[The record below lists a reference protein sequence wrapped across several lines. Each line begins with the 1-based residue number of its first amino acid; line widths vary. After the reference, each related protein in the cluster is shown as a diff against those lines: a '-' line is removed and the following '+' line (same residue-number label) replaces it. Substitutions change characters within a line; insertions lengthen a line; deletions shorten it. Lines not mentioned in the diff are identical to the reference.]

1 MADGMSFD
9 KYIDNPSGGQVFTNR
24 QMYKA
29 LYKSKFDGLLVREQ
43 GQIKFTVYRSEDAND
58 SYYIHM
64 KIPSEVI
71 ENFYYDVVIQLFT
84 TENAKKNNVN
94 LREYAV
100 KFYSNDPAF
109 VYTFAHSF
117 KKNNLFIKDLEPK
130 MMPRALKE
138 KADIKNPKDNVLYVK
153 SLFFAYLTMEK
164 YHLFNRPTLNL
175 NSIKYDKK
183 LLLSRVTQADIKVKD
198 RQHQQ
203 ELLDAEKKVIV
214 YGNPEELVEIVRD
227 CITNK
232 NMIKLLFTNKN
243 YATGIPIAVDSSHI
257 LIHSIGWEGD
267 DDGLSAYSFSEII
280 GVQYNS
286 IEEQIISILYSNN
299 KLFYDFSTRLK
310 NELL

>member
-1 MADGMSFD
+1 MTMVFD
-9 KYIDNPSGGQVFTNR
+9 
-24 QMYKA
+24 
-29 LYKSKFDGLLVREQ
+29 
-43 GQIKFTVYRSEDAND
+43 
-58 SYYIHM
+58 
-64 KIPSEVI
+64 
-71 ENFYYDVVIQLFT
+71 
-84 TENAKKNNVN
+84 
-94 LREYAV
+94 
-100 KFYSNDPAF
+100 
-109 VYTFAHSF
+109 
-117 KKNNLFIKDLEPK
+117 
-130 MMPRALKE
+130 
-138 KADIKNPKDNVLYVK
+138 
-153 SLFFAYLTMEK
+153 
-164 YHLFNRPTLNL
+164 
-175 NSIKYDKK
+175 
-183 LLLSRVTQADIKVKD
+183 LLLEAKNKSRLIGLRTKNMDFEESLIGFVHELNDGRVIIQEIDQYGKIEGLTSIDLKDILSVDYDD
-198 RQHQQ
+198 RYQKRLLCIFSNK

>member
-1 MADGMSFD
+1 MNMVFD
-9 KYIDNPSGGQVFTNR
+9 
-24 QMYKA
+24 
-29 LYKSKFDGLLVREQ
+29 
-43 GQIKFTVYRSEDAND
+43 
-58 SYYIHM
+58 
-64 KIPSEVI
+64 
-71 ENFYYDVVIQLFT
+71 
-84 TENAKKNNVN
+84 
-94 LREYAV
+94 
-100 KFYSNDPAF
+100 
-109 VYTFAHSF
+109 
-117 KKNNLFIKDLEPK
+117 
-130 MMPRALKE
+130 
-138 KADIKNPKDNVLYVK
+138 
-153 SLFFAYLTMEK
+153 
-164 YHLFNRPTLNL
+164 
-175 NSIKYDKK
+175 
-183 LLLSRVTQADIKVKD
+183 LLLEAKNKSRLIGLRTKNMDFEESLIGFVHELNDGRVIIQEIDQYGKIEGLTSIDLKDILSVDYDD
-198 RQHQQ
+198 RYQKRLLCIFSNK

-243 YATGIPIAVDSSHI
+243 YATGIPIAVDLSHI